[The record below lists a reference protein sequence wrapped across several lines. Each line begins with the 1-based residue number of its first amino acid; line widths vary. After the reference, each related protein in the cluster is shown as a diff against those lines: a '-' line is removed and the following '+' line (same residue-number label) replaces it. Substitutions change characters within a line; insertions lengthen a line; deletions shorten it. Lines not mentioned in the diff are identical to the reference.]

1 MFARETFFAVDK
13 IAATLGPEACIFLS
27 QDKSQANIGITCAPM
42 LMSLSQKVRLP
53 DHHFVVG
60 RKHKLTPG
68 VIFWLHL
75 CQY

>member
-1 MFARETFFAVDK
+1 MFARETCIAVDK

-27 QDKSQANIGITCAPM
+27 QDKSQANIG
-42 LMSLSQKVRLP
+42 RLR

-75 CQY
+75 CRY